1 MKHRFYPT
9 LAAAAG
15 LTLVLSACG
24 SGGTSSGASGGEP
37 ATDGTFRFALQAD
50 PGALNPIMSAASAT
64 RRVVAFGVRLPDLP
78 GSRYQ

>member
-37 ATDGTFRFALQAD
+37 ATDGTFRFACR
-50 PGALNPIMSAASAT
+50 PIRVLST
-64 RRVVAFGVRLPDLP
+64 RSCRPPRRPPSCRVWRTTT
-78 GSRYQ
+78 

>member
-1 MKHRFYPT
+1 MKHRSYPT

-37 ATDGTFRFALQAD
+37 ATDGTFRFACR
-50 PGALNPIMSAASAT
+50 PIRAHST
-64 RRVVAFGVRLPDLP
+64 RSCRPLRQPPSCLDWPTTT
-78 GSRYQ
+78 